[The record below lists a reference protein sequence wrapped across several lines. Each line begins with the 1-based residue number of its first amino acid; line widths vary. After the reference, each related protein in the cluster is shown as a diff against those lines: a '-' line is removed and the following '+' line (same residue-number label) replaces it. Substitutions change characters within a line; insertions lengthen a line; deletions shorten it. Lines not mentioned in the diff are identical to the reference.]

1 MADKL
6 SEHELTAAVA
16 DSEWVTAGG
25 ALVLDRE
32 FAGFA
37 SAWAFADQV
46 AGLAEAADHHPDIL
60 AHGWNKVRV
69 TLSTHSAGG
78 VTQLDVDLSRAI
90 DALHGQ

>member
-6 SEHELTAAVA
+6 SEQELTAAVA

-32 FAGFA
+32 FADFA

-90 DALHGQ
+90 DALHGH